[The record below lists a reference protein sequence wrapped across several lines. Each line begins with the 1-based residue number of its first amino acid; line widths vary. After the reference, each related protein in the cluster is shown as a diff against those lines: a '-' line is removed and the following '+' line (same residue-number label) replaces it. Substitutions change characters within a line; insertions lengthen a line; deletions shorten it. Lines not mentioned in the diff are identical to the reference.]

1 MGNFSDFSKTT
12 TRCLKLYSEKRRF
25 TCGKLVPP
33 ELERCAKEFA
43 RRQTHA
49 RKSFCAFFPFDLPFL
64 LIPFFFFFFSFPRS
78 MHRLLARPVCFW
90 QPNSRRC
97 TTALGRRPNVIN
109 FKSGHC
115 FPLHLARCIEPKGLS
130 REQRTD
136 HLAVCI
142 RSNVRLHSKW
152 YKAVRILLLR
162 RYARFGRFVFLTFT
176 AVIVDIY

>member
-1 MGNFSDFSKTT
+1 MVKIVFGETT
-12 TRCLKLYSEKRRF
+12 F
-25 TCGKLVPP
+25 HM
-33 ELERCAKEFA
+33 
-43 RRQTHA
+43 RQTSATGAWEMRQRIRETADA
-49 RKSFCAFFPFDLPFL
+49 RKEIILCIFSFRPLFPADS
-64 LIPFFFFFFSFPRS
+64 FFFSFPRS

>member
-1 MGNFSDFSKTT
+1 MGNFFDFSKTT
-12 TRCLKLYSEKRRF
+12 TTWLKLYSKKRRF
-25 TCGKLVPP
+25 TCGKLAPP
-33 ELERCAKEFA
+33 KLERCAKEFA

-64 LIPFFFFFFSFPRS
+64 LIPFFSFPRS
-78 MHRLLARPVCFW
+78 MHRLVARPVCFW
-90 QPNSRRC
+90 QPDPRRC

-136 HLAVCI
+136 HLVVCI
-142 RSNVRLHSKW
+142 RSDNVCTPNDTKLFGFW
-152 YKAVRILLLR
+152 YCDDMRDL
-162 RYARFGRFVFLTFT
+162 
-176 AVIVDIY
+176 VDSYF

>member
-1 MGNFSDFSKTT
+1 M
-12 TRCLKLYSEKRRF
+12 
-25 TCGKLVPP
+25 
-33 ELERCAKEFA
+33 
-43 RRQTHA
+43 RQTSATGAWEMRQRIRETADA
-49 RKSFCAFFPFDLPFL
+49 RKEIILCIFSFRPPFPADSFL
-64 LIPFFFFFFSFPRS
+64 SFFFFSFPRS